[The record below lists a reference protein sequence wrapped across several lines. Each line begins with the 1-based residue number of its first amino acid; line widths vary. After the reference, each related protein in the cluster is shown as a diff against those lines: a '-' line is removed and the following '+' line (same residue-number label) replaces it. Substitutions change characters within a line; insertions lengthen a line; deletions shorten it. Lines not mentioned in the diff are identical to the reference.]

1 MLPNQN
7 RLRRREDFAKIYA
20 KGDRYRGT
28 YLSLRVLNN
37 FNPSPDQG
45 QPHQQRHLPPT
56 QVGIVVSKKASKLA
70 VSRNRFKRQIR
81 SIFRQVLS
89 QLKDGLQIVVTVNP
103 VQSTPSY
110 QQIWDDLKILLKKAR
125 VLHGN

>member
-7 RLRRREDFAKIYA
+7 RLRRREDFAKIYS
-20 KGDRYRGT
+20 KGDRYRGK
-28 YLSLRVLNN
+28 YLSLRVLNTC
-37 FNPSPDQG
+37 SPLLDQE
-45 QPHQQRHLPPT
+45 QIQQQLPPT
-56 QVGIVVSKKASKLA
+56 QVGIVVSKKVSKLA

-81 SIFRQVLS
+81 FIFRQLLS
-89 QLKDGLQIVVTVNP
+89 QLKDGLQIVVTVNT